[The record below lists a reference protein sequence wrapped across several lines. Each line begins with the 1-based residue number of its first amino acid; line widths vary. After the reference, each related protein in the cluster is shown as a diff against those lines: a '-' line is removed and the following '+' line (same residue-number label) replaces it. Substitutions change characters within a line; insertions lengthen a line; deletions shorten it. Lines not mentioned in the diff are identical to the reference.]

1 MLNETL
7 LNIVNKRYDGPNLV
21 DTQRNNPAVVIENS
35 CFSRICHG
43 KIQ

>member
-7 LNIVNKRYDGPNLV
+7 LNIVNKRNLV